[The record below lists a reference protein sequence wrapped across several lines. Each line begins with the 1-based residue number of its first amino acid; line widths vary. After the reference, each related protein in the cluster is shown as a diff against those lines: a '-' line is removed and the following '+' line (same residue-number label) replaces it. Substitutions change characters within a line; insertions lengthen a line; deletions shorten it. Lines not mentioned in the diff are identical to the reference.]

1 MVGLGLFHF
10 FQLSLRSTKVIN
22 IENLNYLPF
31 YDSLVDTFASNG
43 NHWVTICMNT
53 NQINKQGEHN
63 CYEGIIA
70 YHIKYM
76 GRNDRFNYYLL

>member
-1 MVGLGLFHF
+1 MVGFGLFHF

-43 NHWVTICMNT
+43 NHWVTIWNT

-70 YHIKYM
+70 YHIKYIVY
-76 GRNDRFNYYLL
+76 NDTLIITFV